1 MSDEINPLPAEPLVT
16 VAPPVVSLHV
26 IPEEVVANADAL
38 IEQANIEMGRVP
50 PPGAE
55 IKEQK
60 E

>member
-1 MSDEINPLPAEPLVT
+1 MSDEINVLPVVP
-16 VAPPVVSLHV
+16 PPVVNLHA
-26 IPEEVVANADAL
+26 IPEEVVANANAL

>member
-1 MSDEINPLPAEPLVT
+1 MSDEINVLPADPLAT
-16 VAPPVVSLHV
+16 VPPVVNLHA
-26 IPEEVVANADAL
+26 IPEEVVANANAL

>member
-1 MSDEINPLPAEPLVT
+1 MKSMSYLLSHHLVN
-16 VAPPVVSLHV
+16 LHA
-26 IPEEVVANADAL
+26 IPEEVVANANAL

-55 IKEQK
+55 TEEQK